1 MPMQFRQILRAL
13 RKTNKGR
20 AKLREILFKNR
31 HRMTEREFWI
41 LEYTYLE
48 KLSTFNV
55 SDKLGLS
62 SSQYHSVLN
71 AALAKFEVLIDDIT
85 LREIIEII

>member
-1 MPMQFRQILRAL
+1 MQFRQILRAL
-13 RKTNKGR
+13 GKTLQGR
-20 AKLREILFKNR
+20 TKLREILFKCR
-31 HRMTEREFWI
+31 HKMNDREFWI

-62 SSQYHSVLN
+62 NSHYHCVLN
-71 AALAKFEVLIDDIT
+71 AALGKFEGLIDDTT

>member
-13 RKTNKGR
+13 GKTFKGR
-20 AKLREILFKNR
+20 TKLREILFKHR
-31 HRMTEREFWI
+31 HKMTEREFWI
-41 LEYTYLE
+41 LEYTYIE

-62 SSQYHSVLN
+62 SSHYHNVLN
-71 AALAKFEVLIDDIT
+71 MALTKFETLIDDVTI
-85 LREIIEII
+85 REIVEMI

>member
-1 MPMQFRQILRAL
+1 MPMQFRQILKAL

-48 KLSTFNV
+48 RLSTFNV

-62 SSQYHSVLN
+62 NSHYHNVLN
-71 AALAKFEVLIDDIT
+71 IALSKFETLIDDVT
-85 LREIIEII
+85 MREIVEMI

>member
-1 MPMQFRQILRAL
+1 MQFRQILRAL
-13 RKTNKGR
+13 GKTSKGR
-20 AKLREILFKNR
+20 VKLRQILFKHR
-31 HRMTEREFWI
+31 HKMSDREFWI

-62 SSQYHSVLN
+62 SSHYHNVLN
-71 AALAKFEVLIDDIT
+71 TSLAKLETFIDDVTI
-85 LREIIEII
+85 REIIEIL